1 MQACCPQARRRWE
14 GRVIF
19 PGGVQAWTAGLGRA
33 LTRRWTPSPRAK
45 ESSPTK
51 SQSLQEQVETL
62 QGLLEQGQQHVAQQA
77 RAQAKAQARQSF
89 LRESQQLLLWMEG
102 VWAQLHSEEKVVD
115 MASAQQLLLEHSNLL
130 EEIQLQQE
138 RSGWEGI
145 QGVLRLAKACGDR
158 PPEGERQEARCY
170 LG

>member
-1 MQACCPQARRRWE
+1 M
-14 GRVIF
+14 
-19 PGGVQAWTAGLGRA
+19 
-33 LTRRWTPSPRAK
+33 
-45 ESSPTK
+45 
-51 SQSLQEQVETL
+51 ETL

-130 EEIQLQQE
+130 EEIRLQQE
-138 RSGWEGI
+138 RSGW
-145 QGVLRLAKACGDR
+145 
-158 PPEGERQEARCY
+158 
-170 LG
+170 